1 MILSMTGYGDA
12 RQQSGERLVAAEV
25 RTVNNRYLKVNLR
38 CPDAYASIESDIER
52 LIRNRI
58 GRGTVSLTLRAE
70 TVGQAGRYRIDR
82 NVVIAYWEQM
92 TALTDHL
99 GIAPPQEIASLLEL
113 PGAVSEQGV
122 EDVDLQAEWPLIETV
137 VNAAL
142 MQLDT
147 FRRREGESMAK
158 DLAHQCQQIR
168 QQLAVV
174 SERAP
179 AVVVQYRDRLLER
192 VSQLLK
198 DTDVAV
204 SDADLIREVSV
215 FADRCDINEEI
226 MRLGS
231 HLDQFDECLEGK
243 ESEGRKLEFLCQE
256 MFREVNTI
264 GSKSN
269 NVAIAHAVVE
279 MKGSVERLREVV
291 QNVE

>member
-1 MILSMTGYGDA
+1 MTGYGDA

-38 CPDAYASIESDIER
+38 CPDSYASIESEIER

-58 GRGTVSLTLRAE
+58 ARGTVSLTLRAE
-70 TVGQAGRYRIDR
+70 TLGQTGRYRIDR
-82 NVVIAYWEQM
+82 DVVIAYWEQM
-92 TALTDHL
+92 TSLTDHL
-99 GIAPPQEIASLLEL
+99 GIAPPQEIVSLLEL
-113 PGAVSEQGV
+113 PGVLSEHGG
-122 EDVDLQAEWPLIETV
+122 EEVDLEAEWPLIESV
-137 VNAAL
+137 VGSAL
-142 MQLDT
+142 VQLDT
-147 FRRREGESMAK
+147 FRRREGESMAR
-158 DLAHQCQQIR
+158 DLAQQCQSIR
-168 QQLAVV
+168 QQLEVV
-174 SERAP
+174 VVRAP
-179 AVVVQYRDRLLER
+179 GVVVQYRDRLLER

-231 HLDQFDECLEGK
+231 HLDQFDESLAGQ
-243 ESEGRKLEFLCQE
+243 ESAGRKLEFLCQE

-269 NVAIAHAVVE
+269 NVDIAHAVVE
-279 MKGSVERLREVV
+279 MKGTVERLREIV